1 MAQKGILAK
10 IADEKHELEMTP
22 MIDVTFLLLIFF
34 MCTLKFKVLEGK
46 LGAYL
51 PKDVGAQSTPQEEIE
66 KFKIQLRVLNEGT
79 KMRFSKEAEKLVPVS
94 EAQLEDGFRFEYG
107 DDRRIEYTM
116 GSYATTDLEEVRKRL
131 SQVQKAAIAAGE
143 DSARVEIDP
152 RERTINRD
160 VVRVLDVVIGEDIR
174 EINFSGSFE
183 K

>member
-1 MAQKGILAK
+1 
-10 IADEKHELEMTP
+10 
-22 MIDVTFLLLIFF
+22 
-34 MCTLKFKVLEGK
+34 
-46 LGAYL
+46 
-51 PKDVGAQSTPQEEIE
+51 GAQSTPQEEIE

-160 VVRVLDVVIGEDIR
+160 VVRVLDVVIGAGIIEVS
-174 EINFSGSFE
+174 FSRPPSR
-183 K
+183 